1 MRSYDY
7 SMGPARPRSS
17 LFLTHAAMSCSS
29 PLKNPRRGW
38 CVAEQQGMFIT
49 YASAPG
55 RTASDR
61 GEICGS
67 TGGRICKARSRSSQ
81 SIPEHER
88 ICAGLDGRCA
98 AALGEQRARPSGISY
113 GSTSSSGPP
122 TVSVDSQ
129 RSRAS
134 WGTIKDSKALSDFEA
149 FRLQYGKANTFYRQL
164 AEKRIEELKKEPGQA
179 KAEAQAEAK

>member
-17 LFLTHAAMSCSS
+17 LFLTHVAMSCSS
-29 PLKNPRRGW
+29 PLKKPRRGW

-98 AALGEQRARPSGISY
+98 AALGEQRARPSGISH

-134 WGTIKDSKALSDFEA
+134 LGTYQGLESSERFRGVPPAIWQGQHFLSPAGRE
-149 FRLQYGKANTFYRQL
+149 TYRGT
-164 AEKRIEELKKEPGQA
+164 EKRAWPSQSGSSG
-179 KAEAQAEAK
+179 